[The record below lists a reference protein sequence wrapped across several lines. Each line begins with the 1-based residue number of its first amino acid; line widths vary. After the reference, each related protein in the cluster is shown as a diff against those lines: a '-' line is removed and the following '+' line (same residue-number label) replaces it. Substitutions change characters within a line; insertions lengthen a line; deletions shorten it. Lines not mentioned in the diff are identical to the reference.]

1 MIQPNAQ
8 TSDAAVIAWLLHV
21 STISGARYIGVVYLA
36 ICRKNTNINSCL
48 SITVDRAE
56 YPLIAQ

>member
-8 TSDAAVIAWLLHV
+8 TSDATVIAWLLHV

-36 ICRKNTNINSCL
+36 ICRRNTNINHFL
-48 SITVDRAE
+48 SFTVDRVE
-56 YPLIAQ
+56 YLHMAQ